1 VKPLVLTL
9 RQAPE
14 QRLDMSPLVPHRLAG
29 KTAAEI
35 AQIELQTTRVRVTVG
50 DIFRLRMGEPRQ
62 IRIENACGRL
72 DRIGQE
78 MTDGEIVVEGDV
90 GIQAGRMMRGGR
102 LTIAG
107 DAGQWAASAM
117 TDGTLEI
124 TGNAGDRLGGPL
136 VGEMTGMRGG
146 VVIVRGHAGERAG
159 DRLRRGMIL
168 VEGGAGRYAGCRM
181 IAGTLVARRKVGPL
195 PGYLMRRG
203 TIVLGEGTDALS
215 PTFVDCGV
223 HDLVALR
230 IMALFV
236 ETCSP
241 RLASVLRLSRRRLAG
256 DMAVTGKGEIFTP
269 P

>member
-9 RQAPE
+9 RQTPE

-35 AQIELQTTRVRVTVG
+35 ARIELQTTRLRVTLG
-50 DIFRLRMGEPRQ
+50 DVFRLRMGDARQ
-62 IRIENACGRL
+62 IRIENACDRL
-72 DRIGQE
+72 DRIGQD
-78 MTDGEIVVEGDV
+78 MTEGEIVVRGNV

-107 DAGQWAASAM
+107 DAGPWAASAM
-117 TDGTLEI
+117 AGGTLEI

-136 VGEMTGMRGG
+136 AGETAGMRGG

-168 VEGGAGRYAGCRM
+168 VEGAAGRYAGSRM
-181 IAGTLVARRKVGPL
+181 IAGTLVARGKVGPL

-203 TIVLGEGTDALS
+203 TIVLGDGAEALS

-230 IMALFV
+230 IMASFV
-236 ETCSP
+236 AAYSP
-241 RLASVLRLSRRRLAG
+241 RLASVLRQSRRRLAG

-269 P
+269 A

>member
-9 RQAPE
+9 RQTPE

-50 DIFRLRMGEPRQ
+50 DIFRLRMGDAAQ
-62 IRIENACGRL
+62 IRIENACDRL
-72 DRIGQE
+72 DRIGHD
-78 MTDGEIVVEGDV
+78 MTDGEIVVQGDV
-90 GIQAGRMMRGGR
+90 GIQAGRTMRGGR
-102 LTIAG
+102 LMIAG
-107 DAGQWAASAM
+107 DAGPWAASAM
-117 TDGTLEI
+117 TGGTLEI
-124 TGNAGDRLGGPL
+124 AGNAGDRLGGPL
-136 VGEMTGMRGG
+136 AGETTGMRGG
-146 VVIVRGHAGERAG
+146 VVIVRGHVGERAG

-181 IAGTLVARRKVGPL
+181 IAGTLVARRRVGPL

-203 TIVLGEGTDALS
+203 TIVLGEGADALS
-215 PTFVDCGV
+215 PTFVDCGL

-230 IMALFV
+230 IMALSV

-241 RLASVLRLSRRRLAG
+241 RLASVLRQARRRLAG
-256 DMAVTGKGEIFTP
+256 DMAVTGKGEILTP

>member
-1 VKPLVLTL
+1 MKPLVLTV
-9 RQAPE
+9 RQTPE

-29 KTAAEI
+29 KTAGEI
-35 AQIELQTTRVRVTVG
+35 AEIELQTTRVRVTVG
-50 DIFRLRMGEPRQ
+50 DVFRLRMGDPRQ
-62 IRIENACGRL
+62 IRIENACERL
-72 DRIGQE
+72 DRIAHD
-78 MTDGEIVVEGDV
+78 MTDGEIVVHGSV
-90 GIQAGRMMRGGR
+90 GIQAGRTMRGGR
-102 LTIAG
+102 LTVAG
-107 DAGQWAASAM
+107 DAGPWAGSAM
-117 TDGTLEI
+117 TGGTLEI

-136 VGEMTGMRGG
+136 AGETTGMRGG

-168 VEGGAGRYAGCRM
+168 VEGGAGPYAGSRM
-181 IAGTLVARRKVGPL
+181 IAGTLLARRKVGPL

-203 TIVLGEGTDALS
+203 TIVLGEGSDALS

-236 ETCSP
+236 EAYSP
-241 RLASVLRLSRRRLAG
+241 RLASVLRQSRRRLAG

>member
-9 RQAPE
+9 RQTPE
-14 QRLDMSPLVPHRLAG
+14 QRLDLSPLVAHRLAG

-50 DIFRLRMGEPRQ
+50 DIFRLRLGDPRQ
-62 IRIENACGRL
+62 IRIENACERL
-72 DRIGQE
+72 DRVGHD
-78 MTDGEIVVEGDV
+78 MADGEILAEGDV

-107 DAGQWAASAM
+107 DAGPWAASAM
-117 TDGTLEI
+117 AGGTLEI

-136 VGEMTGMRGG
+136 AGETTGMRGG
-146 VVIVRGHAGERAG
+146 VVIVRGHVGERAG

-181 IAGTLVARRKVGPL
+181 IAGTLVARRIVGPF

-203 TIVLGEGTDALS
+203 TIILGEGSDALS
-215 PTFVDCGV
+215 PTFVDCGL

-230 IMALFV
+230 IMTLWV
-236 ETCSP
+236 ETYSA
-241 RLASVLRLSRRRLAG
+241 RLAAVLRQPRRRFAG